1 MSNPIDGDIREINRR
16 TIEEFRAHKGG
27 GPFEGRALLILTTR
41 GRVTGRPHTTPMMY
55 VIEGDHLLVMAS
67 AAGAPEDP
75 EWYRNLLKTP
85 EVTVEVGDQVY
96 IATARPTEGPEYDA
110 LWSQIKKNY
119 PFFSEHEKA
128 AGRKIPV
135 VALERT

>member
-1 MSNPIDGDIREINRR
+1 MSNPIGEDIREINRK
-16 TIEEFRAHKGG
+16 TIEDFRAHKGG

-67 AAGAPEDP
+67 AAGAPHDP
-75 EWYRNLLKTP
+75 EWFRNLLITP
-85 EVTVEVGDQVY
+85 DVTVEVGDQTY
-96 IATARPTEGPEYDA
+96 IANARPTEGAEYDA
-110 LWSQIKKNY
+110 VWSQIKKNY
-119 PFFSEHEKA
+119 PFFVEHEQQ